1 MSMITVTSP
10 DQGAPRIARWRD
22 GGGIAVITWRT
33 GDGRLYQQEVGDEQE
48 AVHLIESIEADDQLT
63 LTSAQL
69 RRRGI
74 GPAG

>member
-10 DQGAPRIARWRD
+10 DQGVPRIARWPD
-22 GGGIAVITWRT
+22 GGGIAIVSWRSA
-33 GDGRLYQQEVGDEQE
+33 DGHLYQQEVGDEQE
-48 AVHLIESIEADDQLT
+48 AVHLLQSIEADDQLT

-74 GPAG
+74 GPDS